1 MNTQI
6 VTSYNPVNSV
16 HQFTPVHSFNES
28 LFTRFVDYIDV
39 KDTTLKG
46 YLCCIRQFMNWLRE
60 NDIKNPRRE
69 DIKSYKAYLESE
81 GFSSGTKARYLRVV
95 KQFFKWTAS
104 EGLYP
109 NISDNIKGA
118 KVKNDNTKK
127 EAFNEEDIRNIL
139 ESIDRTDETGK
150 RNYAIILLSVTGGL
164 RLIEMHRADLGDIQT
179 IKGQRVLYIQ
189 GKGRDE
195 KDEYVKLIP
204 EVSEAIDDYLACRK
218 ATKKA
223 APLFTGT
230 SNRAKGERL
239 SVPSLS
245 VIIKGVFK
253 DSGYDCDKLTAHSL
267 RHTSNTL
274 LFKSGADLY
283 TVQKHA
289 RHSDPKTT
297 EIYIHSV
304 DREKDRSEQ
313 NIYNQIYHRE
323 ERDTADKCYEL
334 LQDLPEE
341 AKRQALEF
349 IEKLQTAIIGTTQE
363 AIKE

>member
-1 MNTQI
+1 MTNNQVMI
-6 VTSYNPVNSV
+6 ANYQSLSL
-16 HQFTPVHSFNES
+16 SFDEC
-28 LFTRFVDYIDV
+28 LFYRFVDYIDV
-39 KDTTLKG
+39 KETTLKG

-60 NDIKNPRRE
+60 NKIKNPVRE
-69 DIKSYKAYLESE
+69 DIKSYKAYLETE
-81 GFSSGTKARYLRVV
+81 GFTSGTRARYLRVI

-109 NISDNIKGA
+109 NIADNIKGA

-127 EAFNEEDIRNIL
+127 EAFNEDDIRTIL
-139 ESIDRTDETGK
+139 ESIERGSETGK
-150 RNYAIILLSVTGGL
+150 RNYAMVLLSVTGGL
-164 RLIEMHRADLGDIQT
+164 RLIEMHRADIGDIQT

-204 EVSEAIDDYLACRK
+204 EVSEAIDDYLSTREAN
-218 ATKKA
+218 KKND
-223 APLFTGT
+223 PLFTGT
-230 SNRAKGERL
+230 SNRSKGERL

-245 VIIKGVFK
+245 VIIKGIFK

-297 EIYIHSV
+297 EIYIHAV

-323 ERDTADKCYEL
+323 ERDIADKCYEL

-349 IEKLQTAIIGTTQE
+349 IEKLHPLIMKTQE
-363 AIKE
+363 AK